1 MAALVSDPA
10 VDELEAA
17 LERIVTPP
25 RHRIEDDEPAAFAEH
40 VLCGAAQHAFAVD
53 RLVERGVTAVVNC
66 APAGAHDCRAMYA
79 ARGIA
84 YLALDGCEDIAGY
97 DLWQHL
103 DAVLAFVEA
112 ETSGARRS
120 GRVLVHCFAGSNRS
134 ASFAIAALLV
144 TTREPLEPLVARCFA
159 LRPFILKNKTFRRR
173 AERRERRR
181 GAFATCYAC
190 CVQGSAAP
198 LAAKVVVRGRWVWI
212 GGRSVPGDVAV
223 ESLRREARALRRV
236 GEHAHVVELRG
247 LRSEPEREVLL
258 MSLAPGGD
266 LAKVALDCPSG
277 MPADTVRH
285 LLRGLLAALARPAA
299 DEGRRLYDK
308 CGTKPWCAPEILSCG
323 TEGYAGPPVDLWSA
337 GICLFALLCGKMPF
351 AIADEA
357 ADPRYARV
365 AAAQASGESACG
377 VLRGWLASGK
387 GGALDWGDGAD
398 ALLDGLLAAQ
408 PGGRL
413 SATEAGGSAHEERT
427 CVWRGVESA
436 TRADCLRGQSPGDG
450 RHGSGTGATAAEYP
464 SQKVRYAVAQH
475 GWLRDENEHGARLPV
490 IEVDLPFKVGRDNN
504 RNYRWGQ
511 QADSPAP
518 LPNGGYPR

>member
-17 LERIVTPP
+17 IERIVTPP

-181 GAFATCYAC
+181 
-190 CVQGSAAP
+190 
-198 LAAKVVVRGRWVWI
+198 
-212 GGRSVPGDVAV
+212 
-223 ESLRREARALRRV
+223 
-236 GEHAHVVELRG
+236 
-247 LRSEPEREVLL
+247 
-258 MSLAPGGD
+258 
-266 LAKVALDCPSG
+266 
-277 MPADTVRH
+277 
-285 LLRGLLAALARPAA
+285 
-299 DEGRRLYDK
+299 
-308 CGTKPWCAPEILSCG
+308 
-323 TEGYAGPPVDLWSA
+323 
-337 GICLFALLCGKMPF
+337 
-351 AIADEA
+351 
-357 ADPRYARV
+357 
-365 AAAQASGESACG
+365 SGEE
-377 VLRGWLASGK
+377 W
-387 GGALDWGDGAD
+387 
-398 ALLDGLLAAQ
+398 AA
-408 PGGRL
+408 
-413 SATEAGGSAHEERT
+413 
-427 CVWRGVESA
+427 
-436 TRADCLRGQSPGDG
+436 
-450 RHGSGTGATAAEYP
+450 
-464 SQKVRYAVAQH
+464 
-475 GWLRDENEHGARLPV
+475 
-490 IEVDLPFKVGRDNN
+490 
-504 RNYRWGQ
+504 
-511 QADSPAP
+511 
-518 LPNGGYPR
+518 